1 MLLSRTYIVVLVIL
15 TANILSKRT
24 TLGYIYCSP
33 LGAIN
38 MPLVYSPESLRALRT
53 ERTDPIC
60 HHLWKTLCQAGVAGH
75 VPTRRG
81 CRACVNKQRGKGT
94 ETATTKLRCAFF
106 NAQSLRNKVT
116 SITDHITEHDLDI
129 IGLCETWLCGDESD
143 KIFIK
148 GLTPDGYQFYNV
160 PRRHSRGG
168 GVGLLAKSSIHLEVQ
183 ECFNY
188 THMDGMEILADTRS
202 LKLRM
207 AIIYRPPP

>member
-1 MLLSRTYIVVLVIL
+1 
-15 TANILSKRT
+15 
-24 TLGYIYCSP
+24 
-33 LGAIN
+33 
-38 MPLVYSPESLRALRT
+38 MPGRSGWPRVNQTWLPS
-53 ERTDPIC
+53 
-60 HHLWKTLCQAGVAGH
+60 WCQQH
-75 VPTRRG
+75 
-81 CRACVNKQRGKGT
+81 RGKST

-106 NAQSLRNKVT
+106 NPQSLKKK
-116 SITDHITEHDLDI
+116 SYLIEHDLDI

-183 ECFNY
+183 ECFSY
-188 THMDGMEILADTRS
+188 THMEGMEILADTGS

-207 AIIYRPPP
+207 AIINRPPPSTENGLTVAGFLDHFSNFMEGYISNNEKLLMMGDFNFHVGDVADTTAK